1 MHYSQK
7 KNIGGLLLIIYK
19 PIPTI
24 ECSVSE
30 YFFDGC
36 CRIGQILWGLEF
48 FLQRKRKKKE
58 KLSMVCRVKL
68 ESGDICKIRGL
79 RGR

>member
-1 MHYSQK
+1 MLVGRTNHCIENKMHYSK
-7 KNIGGLLLIIYK
+7 KKYIGGLLLIIYK
-19 PIPTI
+19 TIPTI

-48 FLQRKRKKKE
+48 FYKEKENKRKIE
-58 KLSMVCRVKL
+58 YGV
-68 ESGDICKIRGL
+68 
-79 RGR
+79 